1 MRLSLRF
8 VIPLLLV
15 LTAFAWGS
23 VPLVDALMQRWFVRD
38 LDMRSSL
45 IATTVEEPLAEL
57 IDTNSTTRIDRLS
70 QSPDPGRTTLCGRA
84 LPARAGRCDRHLHL
98 PARNPLRGAD
108 GAARRAASAC

>member
-45 IATTVEEPLAEL
+45 IATTVEDPLAEL
-57 IDTNSTTRIDRLS
+57 IDTQSTTRMAAYLNRLI
-70 QSPDPGRTTLCGRA
+70 QDERLYAVGLCLPGRPSR
-84 LPARAGRCDRHLHL
+84 LPPSPSR
-98 PARNPLRGAD
+98 PKS
-108 GAARRAASAC
+108 AARR